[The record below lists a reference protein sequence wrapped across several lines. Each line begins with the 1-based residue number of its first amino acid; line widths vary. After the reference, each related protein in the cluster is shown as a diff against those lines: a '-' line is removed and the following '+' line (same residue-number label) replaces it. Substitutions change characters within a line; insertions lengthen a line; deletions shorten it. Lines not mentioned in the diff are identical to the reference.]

1 MGITLKRLPM
11 ILENKFSE
19 LLGMLK
25 PILHAEQFASKLI
38 LISNFTTNL
47 LIINHANVLRWFLD
61 LELKRDLIMPTR
73 LDTLLHVV
81 R

>member
-1 MGITLKRLPM
+1 
-11 ILENKFSE
+11 
-19 LLGMLK
+19 MLI
-25 PILHAEQFASKLI
+25 PILHAEQFASELI
-38 LISNFTTNL
+38 LILNFTTNL

-61 LELKRDLIMPTR
+61 LELKQDLITPTR